1 MLDFVGQALL
11 NLPEKIGVTA
21 NLSINYRAPT
31 RADQVASL
39 YLFLGSRTQ
48 QIHSITLLQ
57 FIVFRVH
64 LLEATGRK
72 ARVSATIEDLDGNV
86 LLEAS

>member
-1 MLDFVGQALL
+1 MLNLDGQAML

-39 YLFLGSRTQ
+39 VSHRRFL
-48 QIHSITLLQ
+48 
-57 FIVFRVH
+57 
-64 LLEATGRK
+64 
-72 ARVSATIEDLDGNV
+72 DPD
-86 LLEAS
+86 

>member
-1 MLDFVGQALL
+1 MVDFVGQALL

-39 YLFLGSRTQ
+39 YLFLGSRP
-48 QIHSITLLQ
+48 QIYSIALLQ

-72 ARVSATIEDLDGNV
+72 ARVSATVEDLDGNV

>member
-48 QIHSITLLQ
+48 VYSITLLQ

-64 LLEATGRK
+64 LLEAAGRK
-72 ARVSATIEDLDGNV
+72 ARVSATIEDLDGNI

>member
-1 MLDFVGQALL
+1 M
-11 NLPEKIGVTA
+11 TA

-31 RADQVASL
+31 RADQV
-39 YLFLGSRTQ
+39 
-48 QIHSITLLQ
+48 SIPLSFPLVPGPKLIRLLCCWQ
-57 FIVFRVH
+57 FIVFRIH

>member
-1 MLDFVGQALL
+1 
-11 NLPEKIGVTA
+11 
-21 NLSINYRAPT
+21 
-31 RADQVASL
+31 
-39 YLFLGSRTQ
+39 
-48 QIHSITLLQ
+48 LLQ

-86 LLEAS
+86 LLDAS

>member
-1 MLDFVGQALL
+1 MLDLVGQALM
-11 NLPEKIGVTA
+11 NLPEKVGVTA

-39 YLFLGSRTQ
+39 YIFLGLRTQ
-48 QIHSITLLQ
+48 IYSIDLLQ
-57 FIVFRVH
+57 FIVFRIH

-72 ARVSATIEDLDGNV
+72 ARVSAIVEDLDGNV

>member
-1 MLDFVGQALL
+1 M
-11 NLPEKIGVTA
+11 NLPEKVGVTA
-21 NLSINYRAPT
+21 NLSIDYRAPT

-39 YLFLGSRTQ
+39 YINFRS
-48 QIHSITLLQ
+48 QIYSITSPQ
-57 FIVFRVH
+57 FIVFKIR

>member
-1 MLDFVGQALL
+1 MLDFVAQAFMS
-11 NLPEKIGVTA
+11 LPEKVGVTA

-39 YLFLGSRTQ
+39 YLFLCSQTP
-48 QIHSITLLQ
+48 IYSITLLQ
-57 FIVFRVH
+57 FIVFRIH

-72 ARVSATIEDLDGNV
+72 ARASATIEDLDGNV

>member
-1 MLDFVGQALL
+1 VLDLVEQAFM
-11 NLPEKIGVTA
+11 NLPEKVGVTA

-39 YLFLGSRTQ
+39 YLSLGSRTQ
-48 QIHSITLLQ
+48 IYSIGLLQ
-57 FIVFRVH
+57 FIVFRIR

-72 ARVSATIEDLDGNV
+72 ARVAATIEDLDGNV